1 MTRSSTPIA
10 AYSAS
15 GASARSVAK
24 RRAVSGSADGAASI
38 DGLLP
43 RVEISRMRIVGMGDA
58 PDREMP
64 QAAS

>member
-1 MTRSSTPIA
+1 
-10 AYSAS
+10 
-15 GASARSVAK
+15 
-24 RRAVSGSADGAASI
+24 VSGSADGAASI